1 MVSLTPDSS
10 HLAWMLAAVV
20 GFWLHHPASIIL
32 GCAASVASGL
42 YVSSLGCLS
51 TETSACCFVAQLSLC
66 SGFPVSSTPA
76 GCLEF
81 SATCSLEF

>member
-10 HLAWMLAAVV
+10 HLAWMLDAVV
-20 GFWLHHPASIIL
+20 GFWLHHPASSIL

-42 YVSSLGCLS
+42 SVSSLGCLS
-51 TETSACCFVAQLSLC
+51 TETSACCLVAQLSLC
-66 SGFPVSSTPA
+66 SGFPVASTPA

-81 SATCSLEF
+81 SATCQLEF

>member
-20 GFWLHHPASIIL
+20 WFWLHHPASIIL
-32 GCAASVASGL
+32 GCAASDAGGL
-42 YVSSLGCLS
+42 SVSSLGCLS
-51 TETSACCFVAQLSLC
+51 TETSAWCFVAQLLLC
-66 SGFPVSSTPA
+66 SGFPVSWTPA

-81 SATCSLEF
+81 SATC